1 MGPVAQYCRMPS
13 RCLRDILAKDCMG
26 GQVGMSIFGP
36 PTTAVPGP
44 VRSRKNSLHNRAL
57 SSSCAGE
64 KHLPAFNST
73 CEDTIVSMS
82 PL

>member
-26 GQVGMSIFGP
+26 GQVGMSILGP

-44 VRSRKNSLHNRAL
+44 VRSRKKSLHNRA
-57 SSSCAGE
+57 
-64 KHLPAFNST
+64 
-73 CEDTIVSMS
+73 
-82 PL
+82 